1 MNFWP
6 VSDGCAAK
14 MSSVRRL
21 TLGELGLCLR
31 NLLLKNFFER
41 GIRTMTHKDGGNG
54 SWKFS
59 PYLLDAQSGHKVK
72 ACYHKITINAD
83 DAFLLQQQG
92 WSFDWSL
99 TAE

>member
-1 MNFWP
+1 
-6 VSDGCAAK
+6 
-14 MSSVRRL
+14 
-21 TLGELGLCLR
+21 
-31 NLLLKNFFER
+31 
-41 GIRTMTHKDGGNG
+41 MTHKDGGNG